1 MEIDYTKVV
10 ERFKKVFEGNGVEE
24 ERDYPWFQPADKE
37 HIAYLTDLYGTFSY
51 WTQVYL
57 DDELEILKDYKVPP
71 IVVDFYAQYEPKE
84 IPMTQAGIYLLDLE
98 AIKDENASD
107 AGGGVLLKY
116 GLITIA
122 TTIGGDLV
130 CIDLNDLKDND
141 PRVVIIEHWQCCDVE
156 AVEDYGYVKEI
167 EHLVSESFSEFLWKL
182 SGDEYEDLEDTY
194 LNES

>member
-1 MEIDYTKVV
+1 MKMDYSKIV
-10 ERFKKVFEGNGVEE
+10 ERFREVFIGNGAEE

-37 HIAYLTDLYGTFSY
+37 QLTYLTDLYGTFSY

-57 DDELEILKDYKVPP
+57 DDELETLKNYKVPS
-71 IVVDFYAQYEPKE
+71 IVVDFYEQYEPKD
-84 IPMTQAGIYLLDLE
+84 IPMTEAGIYLLDLE

-122 TTIGGDLV
+122 TTIGGELV
-130 CIDLNDLKDND
+130 CIDLNDIKNND
-141 PRVVIIEHWQCCDVE
+141 PRVVLIEHWQCCDVE
-156 AVEDYGYVKEI
+156 TVEDYEYVKKI

-182 SGDEYEDLEDTY
+182 SGDEYEDLEDAY
-194 LNES
+194 LNEE